1 MSENPHTSLNIED
14 LWDALL
20 SRQPEQVRAAFRSLE
35 PDLQHSVLAHLQ
47 RMTSEPGW
55 HLEQRL
61 SAQAALDALEGF
73 EGVG

>member
-1 MSENPHTSLNIED
+1 MSENPHTSLNIDD

-35 PDLQHSVLAHLQ
+35 PDQQHSVLAHLQ

-55 HLEQRL
+55 HLNSACLPRL
-61 SAQAALDALEGF
+61 PWTPSRPE
-73 EGVG
+73 V